1 MYDLYNLYY
10 GMQGGD
16 DVFEIVYSEEDGVGG
31 FNKDTDVVDVLG
43 VRGED
48 GSGKIGI
55 ITEDG

>member
-1 MYDLYNLYY
+1 MILVQLLYY

-43 VRGED
+43 VRGRWFW
-48 GSGKIGI
+48 
-55 ITEDG
+55 